1 VIALRTLDN
10 VSDVSVIRAAA
21 QRVYRRLP
29 APPSTNYYLRHLDL
43 DPYDLIPAGG
53 RVLDLGAGT
62 LRGQY
67 AFARGS
73 TAERTFRMIAIDL
86 TPARGVDVC
95 GDAHALPVATA
106 SVDGLVCVSVLEYV
120 RSPEQVVS
128 ECYRVLKPGGVVYF
142 SAPFVFP
149 HHPPPEDRFR
159 FSMSGMR
166 TLAHRFQELRVGF
179 NRGPASAFCHVFVHF
194 LAVALSFGSR
204 GAYAVL
210 LDAGKWAFFW
220 IKYLDRWIG
229 RYDTAAVLHGSAFFL
244 GRKPLAEED
253 A

>member
-1 VIALRTLDN
+1 
-10 VSDVSVIRAAA
+10 VSGVSPILAAA

-29 APPSTNYYLRHLDL
+29 TPPSTNYDLRQLDV
-43 DPYDLIPAGG
+43 DPYDLLPAGG
-53 RVLDLGAGT
+53 RVLDLGAGS
-62 LRGQY
+62 LGGHY
-67 AFARGS
+67 AFARQP
-73 TAERTFRMIAIDL
+73 AARRPFRRIAVDVRPM
-86 TPARGVDVC
+86 TGVDVC
-95 GDAHALPVATA
+95 GDAHALPVATS

-128 ECYRVLKPGGVVYF
+128 ECYRVLKPGGIAYF

-194 LAVALSFGSR
+194 MAVAFSFGSR
-204 GAYAVL
+204 AAYGVL
-210 LDAGKWAFFW
+210 LDAAKWLFFW

-229 RYDTAAVLHGSAFFL
+229 KYDTAAVLHGSAFFL
-244 GRKPLAEED
+244 GRKPLDDEA
-253 A
+253 

>member
-1 VIALRTLDN
+1 L
-10 VSDVSVIRAAA
+10 
-21 QRVYRRLP
+21 YRHLP
-29 APPSTNYYLRHLDL
+29 APPSTNYHLSQLDL
-43 DPYDLIPAGG
+43 DPYDLIPPGG
-53 RVLDLGAGT
+53 RVLDVGAGT
-62 LRGQY
+62 LGGHY
-67 AFARGS
+67 AFSRGVPRRRS
-73 TAERTFRMIAIDL
+73 FRRIAVDL
-86 TPARGVDVC
+86 EPDGGVDVC
-95 GDAHALPVATA
+95 GDAHALPVASG
-106 SVDGLVCVSVLEYV
+106 SVDGLICVSVLEYV
-120 RSPEQVVS
+120 RSPETVVS
-128 ECYRVLKPGGVVYF
+128 ECYRVLKPGGILYL

-166 TLAHRFQELRVGF
+166 TLAHRFEEVRVGF

-204 GAYAVL
+204 GAYGVL
-210 LDAGKWAFFW
+210 LDAGKWSFFW

-244 GRKPLAEED
+244 GRKPLAEDD